1 MVHPSPS
8 ASPCQSALSP
18 GQSVLLPPHHSI
30 SKLLIGHLRE
40 DSCKSGA
47 YLCGN
52 NSGAVT
58 ARYTRVLLLI
68 ISPLLFNDTDLA
80 TPPVALLMHED
91 FAPAGIMT
99 LSVNE
104 VYAQVRVMRE
114 WWDRSVSRTEGLD
127 WQ

>member
-1 MVHPSPS
+1 
-8 ASPCQSALSP
+8 
-18 GQSVLLPPHHSI
+18 
-30 SKLLIGHLRE
+30 
-40 DSCKSGA
+40 
-47 YLCGN
+47 LCGN

-58 ARYTRVLLLI
+58 ARYTDVLLLI

-80 TPPVALLMHED
+80 TPLVALLMHED

-114 WWDRSVSRTEGLD
+114 WWDRTVSRTEGLD